1 MARPLRIEY
10 PGAVYHI
17 TSRGNEK
24 KEIFRD
30 NVDRESFLNIL
41 CKVNDRYNWTCHA
54 YCLMDNHYHIV
65 VETPDGNL
73 SLGMRQLNGV
83 YTQAFNRRHT
93 RAGHLFQ
100 GRFKAILIQKDSHLL
115 EVCRYVALNPVRA
128 KAVANPQQ
136 WRWSSYQATAGMDQ
150 PHKCLTREWILLQF
164 GSLLPVAEQEYRDF
178 VNAGMDKESIWNK
191 VKARS
196 ILGGDDF
203 PEDFADYIKGQKYIV
218 DIPRSQRYLDRPDL
232 QSIFTEDV
240 RGDILKRDEKIT
252 EAVYRYGYRQKEV
265 ADHLG
270 MHFSSISRIMRNKW
284 LMLRK

>member
-17 TSRGNEK
+17 TSRGNEQ

-30 NVDRESFLNIL
+30 NIDRESFLDIL
-41 CKVNDRYNWTCHA
+41 SKVNERYNWTCHA

-73 SLGMRQLNGV
+73 SLGMRQLNGF
-83 YTQAFNRRHT
+83 YTQTFNRRHT

-128 KAVANPQQ
+128 KAVANAKQ
-136 WRWSSYQATAGMDQ
+136 WQWSSYQATAGMVR
-150 PHKCLTREWILLQF
+150 PHKCLTLGWILLQF
-164 GSLLPVAEQEYRDF
+164 GSVLPAAEQGYRDF
-178 VNAGMDKESIWNK
+178 VNAGIGQESIWQN
-191 VKARS
+191 VKAQS
-196 ILGGDDF
+196 ILGREDF
-203 PEDFADYIKGQKYIV
+203 PEDLVDYINGHKDIV
-218 DIPRSQRYLDRPDL
+218 DIPRSQRYLDRLDL
-232 QSIFTEDV
+232 ESIFTDDV
-240 RGDILKRDEKIT
+240 LRDIFKRDEKII
-252 EAVYRYGYRQKEV
+252 EAVCQYGYQQKEV

-284 LMLRK
+284 AMLRK